1 MMASWQLIWRAFSE
15 RAGESRTAACC
26 AWIFRATM
34 VRPIPALLVNSLRAH
49 EEMSRD
55 FRFDAELLSDNLHI
69 PLTAMMGRMVTIS
82 MVRDDASLRHFNG
95 YVGEF
100 RLLRSDG
107 GFAFYQMVLQPW
119 LAFSRLRMDNVSF
132 HGRTVIDISE
142 TTFDHYL
149 QRDWQNRL
157 HEEKAILTCANQHN
171 ETDYNHLHRRW
182 EDQGIHYWYEHR
194 ADGHTLCLGDNTW
207 LTDSIDPSD
216 RHASDADEMVFRS
229 GAGSLEGD
237 GIRDW
242 QAIRKI
248 ASGSLTLASFNYKH
262 PYASR
267 ASGYAPRTGRCQ
279 RAARVFA
286 GCGCGRWVRHAET
299 VSGLCLPHRRWPC
312 AHRALQ

>member
-1 MMASWQLIWRAFSE
+1 MDDGKLAADLTRLFA
-15 RAGESRTAACC
+15 AGSRVQENRLLRMDFPHDDGPPDT
-26 AWIFRATM
+26 
-34 VRPIPALLVNSLRAH
+34 ALLVNSLRAH
-49 EEMSRD
+49 EAMSRD
-55 FRFDAELLSDNLHI
+55 FRFDVELLSDNPHL

-82 MVRDDASLRHFNG
+82 MVRNDGSLRHFNG

-142 TTFDHYL
+142 TTFNHYL

-182 EDQGIHYWYEHR
+182 EEQGIHYWYEHR

-207 LTDSIDPSD
+207 LTDSIDSSD
-216 RHASDADEMVFRS
+216 GHAGEADAMAFRS
-229 GAGSLEGD
+229 GAGSLECD

-248 ASGSLTLASFNYKH
+248 ASGSLTLASFNYKQPH
-262 PYASR
+262 VSR
-267 ASGYAPRTGRCQ
+267 
-279 RAARVFA
+279 
-286 GCGCGRWVRHAET
+286 
-299 VSGLCLPHRRWPC
+299 
-312 AHRALQ
+312 

>member
-1 MMASWQLIWRAFSE
+1 MPAFAMVSISQGNQGGSMDDG
-15 RAGESRTAACC
+15 RLAADLARLFAADRRVQDSR
-26 AWIFRATM
+26 FLRMDFPHDDGPPAT
-34 VRPIPALLVNSLRAH
+34 ALLVNSLRAH

-55 FRFDAELLSDNLHI
+55 FRFEAELLSDNLHV
-69 PLTAMMGRMVTIS
+69 PLSAMMGRMVTIS
-82 MVRDDASLRHFNG
+82 MVRDDASVRHFNG

-132 HGRTVIDISE
+132 HERRVIDISE
-142 TTFDHYL
+142 VTFEHYL
-149 QRDWQNRL
+149 QRDWKNRL
-157 HEEKAILTCANQHN
+157 QEEKPILSCANQHN

-182 EDQGIHYWYEHR
+182 ENQGLHYWYEHR

-216 RHASDADEMVFRS
+216 RYASVADEMVFRS

-242 QAIRKI
+242 QAVRKI
-248 ASGSLTLASFNYKH
+248 ASGSLMLASFNYKQ
-262 PYASR
+262 P
-267 ASGYAPRTGRCQ
+267 
-279 RAARVFA
+279 
-286 GCGCGRWVRHAET
+286 
-299 VSGLCLPHRRWPC
+299 
-312 AHRALQ
+312 